1 MEEVIKK
8 VKGFVNKKGDKFEL
22 EPSAHTHPCSEILGL
37 NDKIKEYDS
46 DIADV
51 QSSLSNFALKQHSHN
66 SILEE
71 NTNSSVSISK
81 GVLNISL
88 YDPDTETIGETDIT
102 ADNIY
107 NLKRAISDPDIN
119 EPRKD
124 SNALITSGAVY
135 NALNDKANISHI
147 HSSSESWLSTLL
159 EGKANSSHNHIISQV
174 TGLEARLSNIEA
186 RISQLENISDT
197 TGPTAPDKEQGNIKD
212 PGDLGGVEKEP
223 IVDEGNPK

>member
-1 MEEVIKK
+1 MAEVIKK
-8 VKGFVNKKGDKFEL
+8 IKGFVNKKGDKFEL
-22 EPSAHTHPCSEILGL
+22 EPSAHTHICSEILDL
-37 NDKIKEYDS
+37 NDKIKE
-46 DIADV
+46 
-51 QSSLSNFALKQHSHN
+51 FALKEHSHN
-66 SILEE
+66 SILEAD
-71 NTNSSVSISK
+71 TNSSVSISK

-102 ADNIY
+102 ADSIY

-119 EPRKD
+119 EPREN

-135 NALNDKANISHI
+135 NALNNKAEINHT
-147 HSSSESWLSTLL
+147 HSLSESWLSTLL
-159 EGKANSSHNHIISQV
+159 EGKANSSHDHIISQV

-212 PGDLGGVEKEP
+212 PGDLGGGEKEP
-223 IVDEGNPK
+223 IVGGGNPK